1 MPNLTRKIFSLN
13 DMKYGWSLLVS
24 ILVCGITFYIDR
36 NTNPDDLFLLSVGY
50 GMSFVIAVV
59 WGAANYIGHV
69 RMNVMFRRHR
79 DIASFV
85 GQLAMSQEDK
95 LELRNYLED
104 YAEDL
109 MREGTTKEEAAKEA
123 ISQFKVKEFLSLS
136 KHTTIFELHA
146 HYYLI
151 GWTIVAIAAF
161 IALGVVGNAAPPFSL
176 PMLLVESVLVAYG
189 AGFIALFFV
198 YKLLDALIYKKLRE

>member
-1 MPNLTRKIFSLN
+1 MQNLTRKIFGLN

-36 NTNPDDLFLLSVGY
+36 NPNPDDLFLLSAGY
-50 GMSFVIAVV
+50 GMSFVIAIV
-59 WGAANYIGHV
+59 WG
-69 RMNVMFRRHR
+69 
-79 DIASFV
+79 
-85 GQLAMSQEDK
+85 
-95 LELRNYLED
+95 
-104 YAEDL
+104 
-109 MREGTTKEEAAKEA
+109 AAKEA

-151 GWTIVAIAAF
+151 GWTIVAIAVL
-161 IALGVVGNAAPPFSL
+161 IALGLAGNAAPPFSL